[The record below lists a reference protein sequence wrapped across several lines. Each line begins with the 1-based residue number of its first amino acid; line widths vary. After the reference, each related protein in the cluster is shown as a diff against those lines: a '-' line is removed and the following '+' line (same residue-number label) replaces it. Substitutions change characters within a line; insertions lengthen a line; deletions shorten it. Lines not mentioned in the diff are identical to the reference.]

1 MPGQGILQQKEE
13 ALDVGYC
20 RVSTAEQNLDLQ
32 IDALEK
38 AGCQRIFQDIASG
51 AKEDRPGLAAALEF
65 ARTGDRLVVW
75 RLDRLGRS
83 LPHLIGTVTGL
94 RDRGVSFASLTESL
108 DSSSASGRLIFGIF
122 SSLAAFERELI
133 RERVMAGIFSA
144 KKRGRIGGRP
154 LALDEAKASM
164 VRTVLRDPNSSV
176 TELARTLGVSRS
188 TIYRCAADSP
198 QKAVSKK
205 D

>member
-1 MPGQGILQQKEE
+1 
-13 ALDVGYC
+13 LDVGYC
-20 RVSTAEQNLDLQ
+20 RVSTADQNLDLQ

-38 AGCQRIFQDIASG
+38 AGCQKVFSDVASG
-51 AKEDRPGLAAALEF
+51 AKDDRTGLAAALEF
-65 ARTGDRLVVW
+65 ARPGDRLVVW

-83 LPHLIGTVTGL
+83 LPHLIATVNGL
-94 RDRGVSFASLTESL
+94 RDRGVAFKSLTESI

-122 SSLAAFERELI
+122 SSLASFERELI
-133 RERVMAGIFSA
+133 RERCMAGLAAARS
-144 KKRGRIGGRP
+144 RGRIGGRP
-154 LALDEAKASM
+154 ASLDEAKVSM

-188 TIYRCAADSP
+188 TIYRCAASTTP
-198 QKAVSKK
+198 EPENK